1 MSEAAVRF
9 MKAHIGDLQPG
20 ESCTFDVAR
29 LRDAGFRDA
38 EFYLRYIGKRPPE
51 YTAERNDKEVTFRR
65 NISQPVESL

>member
-20 ESCTFDVAR
+20 QSCTFDVAR

-38 EFYLRYIGKRPPE
+38 ESYLRYIGKRGPE
-51 YTAERNDKEVTFRR
+51 YTAERDGASVIFRR
-65 NISQPVESL
+65 NIKQETS